1 MGLVIDKELCVGCGA
16 CTGVCPF
23 GALSL
28 GSDGKAEA
36 SEACTACGSCVE
48 ACPVKAIKL
57 ESEGERT
64 GAVKAEEWRGV
75 WVYAEQR
82 EGVLQEV
89 ALELLGEGR
98 ALADKLGVELS
109 AVLLGGAGTGTLAE
123 GLFEHGADRV
133 ICVEHEALAAFTAEP
148 YAEAMAQLIRKWK
161 PEAVLAGATSQGRAF
176 IPRVAVA
183 AGTGLTADCTGLDID
198 LEKRQLLQTRPAFGG
213 NIMACIVCP
222 DHRPQMA
229 TVRPKVFRP
238 ADRVEGRKGELV
250 KEALELAPP
259 AVRVLERVNA
269 MENEK
274 NVADADIIVTG
285 GRGLGK
291 PENFALLRELA
302 DALGGAAVG
311 ASRAAVDA
319 GWISSFHQV
328 GQTGKT
334 VRPKV
339 YIACGVSGQ
348 IQHLVGMNSSDT
360 IIAINKD
367 PDAPIF
373 GVADIGI
380 VGDLFEVVPA
390 LIQALK
396 ARRG

>member
-1 MGLVIDKELCVGCGA
+1 MGLKIDLEKCVGCGS
-16 CTGVCPF
+16 CTGACPF

-28 GSDGKAEA
+28 DGAGKACV

-48 ACPVKAIKL
+48 ACPVGALELDRGEAKAA
-57 ESEGERT
+57 EGLD
-64 GAVKAEEWRGV
+64 GWRGV
-75 WVYAEQR
+75 WIYAEQR
-82 EGVLQEV
+82 EGELQGV
-89 ALELLGEGR
+89 TRELLGKGR
-98 ALADKLGVELS
+98 ELADALGEKLT
-109 AVLLGGAGTGTLAE
+109 AVLLGSGVGGMVAE
-123 GLFEHGADRV
+123 LFEYGADRV
-133 ICVEHEALAAFTAEP
+133 IRVDRPELEHYTAEP
-148 YAEAMAQLIRKWK
+148 YAEAMEALAKKYK
-161 PEAVLAGATSQGRAF
+161 PEVILAGATSVGRGF
-176 IPRVAVA
+176 IAKVAVA
-183 AGTGLTADCTGLDID
+183 LHTGLTADCTGLEMD
-198 LEKRQLLQTRPAFGG
+198 LEKRLLVQTRPAFGG
-213 NIMACIVCP
+213 NIMARIVCP

-229 TVRPKVFRP
+229 TVRPKVFAAPERQ
-238 ADRVEGRKGELV
+238 AGRTGEEIVEDL
-250 KEALELAPP
+250 ALKPP
-259 AVRVLERVNA
+259 VVRVAERVKA

-274 NVADADIIVTG
+274 NVAEAEIIVTG

-291 PENFALLRELA
+291 PENFALMRELA

-319 GWISSFHQV
+319 GWISAFHQV

-339 YIACGVSGQ
+339 YVACGVSGQ

-380 VGDLFEVVPA
+380 VGDLFKVVPA
-390 LIQALK
+390 LIAELK
-396 ARRG
+396 KK